1 MRRLGLTY
9 TLYIEYVKSKDLP
22 HHTGNDIQYVV
33 IAHKRKSSEKNIY
46 IYIFIYLFIYLF
58 IKPSHCAAQLKL
70 TCDCKLTMYACILSL
85 FSLV

>member
-46 IYIFIYLFIYLF
+46 IYLF